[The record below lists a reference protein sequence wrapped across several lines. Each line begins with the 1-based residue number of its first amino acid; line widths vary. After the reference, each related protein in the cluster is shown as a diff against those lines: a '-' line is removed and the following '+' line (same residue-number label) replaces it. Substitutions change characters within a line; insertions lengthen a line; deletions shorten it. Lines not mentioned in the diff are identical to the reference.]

1 MISYLDGKIEFKGE
15 KFAVVN
21 VGGVGYR
28 VFVSSETLKK
38 IPEKEGSVKLWI
50 HTHLREDAL
59 DLYGFLH
66 IAELDLFETMIQA
79 PGIGPRKALGVLGV
93 APIDTLRRAIA
104 AGDVSYLTRVSG
116 IGRKTAEKIV
126 VELRE
131 KMAGKGVMVEAPELK
146 EEADAVEALMSL
158 GYTQREAREALQQVS
173 GDIKSSEKRIK
184 EALKKL
190 GGAK

>member
-1 MISYLDGKIEFKGE
+1 MISCLDGKIEFKGE
-15 KFAVVN
+15 KFVVVN

-28 VFVSSETLKK
+28 VFASSETLKK
-38 IPEKEGSVKLWI
+38 IPEKGGGVKIWI

-59 DLYGFLH
+59 ELYGFLH
-66 IAELDLFETMIQA
+66 MAELDLFETMIQA

-146 EEADAVEALMSL
+146 EEADALEALMSL

-173 GDIKSSEKRIK
+173 GDVKSPEKRIK

-190 GGAK
+190 GGGK

>member
-1 MISYLDGKIEFKGE
+1 MISYLEGKIEFKGE
-15 KFAVVN
+15 KFVVVN

-28 VFVSSETLKK
+28 VFASSETLKK
-38 IPEKEGSVKLWI
+38 IPEKEGVVKLWI

-66 IAELDLFETMIQA
+66 MAELDLFETMIQA

-190 GGAK
+190 GGGK

>member
-1 MISYLDGKIEFKGE
+1 MISYLEGKIEFKGE
-15 KFAVVN
+15 KFVVVN

-28 VFVSSETLKK
+28 VFASSETLKK
-38 IPEKEGSVKLWI
+38 IPEKEGQVKLWI

-66 IAELDLFETMIQA
+66 MAELDLFETMIQA

>member
-1 MISYLDGKIEFKGE
+1 MISCLDGKIEFKGE
-15 KFAVVN
+15 KFVVVN

-28 VFVSSETLKK
+28 VFASSETLKK
-38 IPEKEGSVKLWI
+38 IPEKGSGVKIWI

-59 DLYGFLH
+59 ELYGFLH
-66 IAELDLFETMIQA
+66 MAELDLFETMIQA

-146 EEADAVEALMSL
+146 EEADALEALMSL

-173 GDIKSSEKRIK
+173 GDVKSPEKRIK

-190 GGAK
+190 GGGK